1 MIFNQKSSFWQKLG
15 KKNFP
20 EKCDFF
26 FMFGVDLG
34 QKSAKKLFGN
44 DLLLKIFI
52 LAKIGKKKFFPEKC
66 DCFLCLGLIWGKNL

>member
-52 LAKIGKKKFFPEKC
+52 LAKIEKKNFFPKNTT
-66 DCFLCLGLIWGKNL
+66 FFYVWG